1 MDRWFNGS
9 NKYVSFEDIAVDIQN
24 HSKNGGTVYIGTD
37 SQIIRNQCIFSTAI
51 VLHGAND
58 QVGGNFY
65 IRRQK
70 FGSKIY
76 STLLERIYSEVESSV
91 QIAMKIIKNCPK
103 VDIELHLDIS
113 GSDKGEKTSKFA
125 DMLMGYAKGVGFECK
140 IKPDAFAASTIADK
154 YNK

>member
-70 FGSKIY
+70 FGSKKY
-76 STLLERIYSEVESSV
+76 STLLEV
-91 QIAMKIIKNCPK
+91 
-103 VDIELHLDIS
+103 
-113 GSDKGEKTSKFA
+113 TST
-125 DMLMGYAKGVGFECK
+125 
-140 IKPDAFAASTIADK
+140 S
-154 YNK
+154 